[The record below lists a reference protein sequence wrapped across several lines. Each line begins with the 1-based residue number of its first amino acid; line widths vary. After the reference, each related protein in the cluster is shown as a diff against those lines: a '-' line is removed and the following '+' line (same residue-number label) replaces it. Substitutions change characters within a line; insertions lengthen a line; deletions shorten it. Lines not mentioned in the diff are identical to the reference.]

1 MDDTAQPRPAAAFSG
16 DVALFSHYLSQ
27 TGQAFLLLGEAG
39 GQAVHVRFTG
49 CFEGREVVWD
59 CRFVT
64 LAYQSGQRSECVE
77 AGATES
83 RPCSIDIGQPGD
95 SGVPL
100 CVRLNLPRIDIP
112 AIRKMII
119 MIRNYK
125 RLRRGRHEF
134 AAQ

>member
-1 MDDTAQPRPAAAFSG
+1 MTDSPKEHRTGAFSG
-16 DVALFSHYLSQ
+16 DVSVFSHYLGE
-27 TGQAFLLLGEAG
+27 TGQAFLLLSEPG
-39 GQAVHVRFTG
+39 GQAAHLRFTG

-59 CRFVT
+59 CRFIT
-64 LAYQSGQRSECVE
+64 LVHQSEQRSEHV
-77 AGATES
+77 GTGSTELQ
-83 RPCSIDIGQPGD
+83 PCFIDIGQPGH

-100 CVRLNLPRIDIP
+100 RVCLNLPCIDIP
-112 AIRKMII
+112 SIRKMII